1 MKGSSFQEKNELLE
15 FEDTYSNVMA
25 LYTVLK
31 SEGRPPAIRRAELK
45 QGEVTA
51 EAIDFICDVEAK
63 AKRLLSPT
71 QYRLFMK
78 FAAEE
83 KYNSV
88 PSTLRQSL
96 GLLFL
101 RSNLNYDGDYRVLYY
116 RAKNNQ
122 LHDREEPMHF
132 PEEEITNES

>member
-1 MKGSSFQEKNELLE
+1 MNKQVETQTFKDAFL
-15 FEDTYSNVMA
+15 NVSA
-25 LYTVLK
+25 LYNVLK
-31 SEGRPPAIRRAELK
+31 GTPQQSIRRAELK

-51 EAIDFICDVEAK
+51 EAIDFTADVEIK
-63 AKRLLSPT
+63 AKRILTPT

-78 FAAEE
+78 FAAAE
-83 KYNSV
+83 KYESV
-88 PSTLRQSL
+88 PRVLKQSL

-122 LHDREEPMHF
+122 LQDRDEPVHFVEEV
-132 PEEEITNES
+132 EQQ

>member
-1 MKGSSFQEKNELLE
+1 MKGSSFQEKNELIE
-15 FEDTYSNVMA
+15 YEDTYSNVLA

-31 SEGRPPAIRRAELK
+31 SEGRPQSIRRAELR

-51 EAIDFICDVEAK
+51 EGIDFICDVESK
-63 AKRLLSPT
+63 AKRLLTPT

-96 GLLFL
+96 GRLFL
-101 RSNLNYDGDYRVLYY
+101 RSNLNFDGHYRVLYY